1 MTTMAAEQPSSR
13 ALAFLRVVAAE
24 PEGLSTSWM
33 WREGR
38 GGFGGIAGDT
48 FRECS
53 HRDLVAIRA
62 ERFLLTD
69 AGVALLG
76 LAGYPAADPSTWSE
90 ELAEALYLKGHC
102 HALAVALSRRYGY
115 GLGILVSGGLPL
127 HVFAVDAAGEPVD
140 YDGPTSRERIL
151 TDCGVDRATFLTL
164 EGEAELAAFIGGHD
178 RLAPMGEGDVSMA
191 TRYIAGRAD
200 KFEARSAP
208 RP

>member
-1 MTTMAAEQPSSR
+1 MTAGGRETTPQV
-13 ALAFLRVVAAE
+13 LAFLQVVAAE
-24 PEGLSTSWM
+24 PSGLCTSWM

-38 GGFGGIAGDT
+38 GGFGGIAGDA

-76 LAGYPAADPSTWSE
+76 LADYPAADPSTWPD
-90 ELAEALYLKGHC
+90 ELAENLYVKGYC

-115 GLGILVSGGLPL
+115 GLGILVSGRLPL
-127 HVFAVDAAGEPVD
+127 HVFAVEASGEPVD
-140 YDGPTSRERIL
+140 YDGPTSLERML
-151 TDCGVDRATFLTL
+151 ADCGVKHATFLTL
-164 EGEAELAAFIGGHD
+164 AGEGGLASYIGGHD
-178 RLAPMGEGDVSMA
+178 RLPPMGEGDVSMA
-191 TRYIAGRAD
+191 MRYIDGRPD
-200 KFEARSAP
+200 KFEPPPAP

>member
-1 MTTMAAEQPSSR
+1 MTTPGEKPSSQ

-33 WREGR
+33 WTEGR
-38 GGFGGIAGDT
+38 GGFVGAAGDT

-69 AGVALLG
+69 AGADLLG
-76 LAGYPAADPSTWSE
+76 LSGYRAADPSTWSE
-90 ELAEALYLKGHC
+90 DLAATLYLKGYC
-102 HALAVALSRRYGY
+102 HALAVALSRRFGY
-115 GLGILVSGGLPL
+115 GLGILVSRGLPL
-127 HVFAVDAAGEPVD
+127 HVFATDAAGEPVD

-151 TDCGVDRATFLTL
+151 SDCGVKRATFLAL
-164 EGEAELAAFIGGHD
+164 EGEADLAAYVGGHD
-178 RLAPMGEGDVSMA
+178 RLPPMGEGDVTMA
-191 TRYIAGRAD
+191 LRYIDGRPD
-200 KFEARSAP
+200 KFEAPPAP